1 QIPYQGELIL
11 RGEAVI
17 TYADFEKINGEIED
31 VDARYKNPRNLCS
44 GSVRQ
49 LNSQITAQRKVHFF
63 AFALVRAEGVDFK
76 NSREEQFIFLQK
88 QGFETVEY
96 KAVTADT
103 MQEAVAWFEEKITDY
118 PVPSDGLV
126 LLLDDIAYGESLG
139 RTAKFPRNAIAFKW
153 ADEQAETTLREV
165 EWSAS
170 RTGLINP
177 VAIFDPVELEGTTVS
192 RASVHNVSIVKELKL
207 GIGDRITVYKANMI
221 IPQIAENLTKS
232 GTLEIPCTCP
242 VCQGETRIVKE
253 NDTETLVC
261 PNQDCDAKKIK
272 SFTLFVSRDAMN
284 IDGLS
289 EATLEKFLAEGFLHT
304 YADLFHLDRH
314 RDAII
319 QMDGFGE
326 KSYQNLEASVEKA
339 RHTNLARLIY
349 SLGIPNIGIA
359 NARMICREYKND
371 LDKMLAAPTEELAAM
386 DGVGP
391 VIAGAFVD
399 FFARE
404 KNKTA
409 LELLLKEVELEPE
422 TFSEEALP
430 LSGQSF
436 VITGSLNHFENR
448 SALKEKIEALGG
460 KVTGSVTGKTV
471 CLINNDSTSNSAKNK
486 KARELGIAVLT
497 EEEFMEQ
504 YLEK

>member
-1 QIPYQGELIL
+1 
-11 RGEAVI
+11 
-17 TYADFEKINGEIED
+17 
-31 VDARYKNPRNLCS
+31 
-44 GSVRQ
+44 
-49 LNSQITAQRKVHFF
+49 
-63 AFALVRAEGVDFK
+63 
-76 NSREEQFIFLQK
+76 
-88 QGFETVEY
+88 
-96 KAVTADT
+96 
-103 MQEAVAWFEEKITDY
+103 
-118 PVPSDGLV
+118 
-126 LLLDDIAYGESLG
+126 
-139 RTAKFPRNAIAFKW
+139 
-153 ADEQAETTLREV
+153 
-165 EWSAS
+165 
-170 RTGLINP
+170 
-177 VAIFDPVELEGTTVS
+177 
-192 RASVHNVSIVKELKL
+192 
-207 GIGDRITVYKANMI
+207 
-221 IPQIAENLTKS
+221 
-232 GTLEIPCTCP
+232 
-242 VCQGETRIVKE
+242 
-253 NDTETLVC
+253 
-261 PNQDCDAKKIK
+261 
-272 SFTLFVSRDAMN
+272 MN

-314 RDAII
+314 RDAIM

-326 KSYQNLEASVEKA
+326 KSYQNLEANVEKA

-371 LDKMLAAPTEELAAM
+371 LGKMLAAPAEELAAM

-399 FFARE
+399 FFAQE

-409 LELLLKEVELEPE
+409 LELLLKEVELEQE

>member
-1 QIPYQGELIL
+1 
-11 RGEAVI
+11 
-17 TYADFEKINGEIED
+17 
-31 VDARYKNPRNLCS
+31 
-44 GSVRQ
+44 
-49 LNSQITAQRKVHFF
+49 
-63 AFALVRAEGVDFK
+63 
-76 NSREEQFIFLQK
+76 
-88 QGFETVEY
+88 
-96 KAVTADT
+96 
-103 MQEAVAWFEEKITDY
+103 M
-118 PVPSDGLV
+118 
-126 LLLDDIAYGESLG
+126 
-139 RTAKFPRNAIAFKW
+139 
-153 ADEQAETTLREV
+153 
-165 EWSAS
+165 
-170 RTGLINP
+170 
-177 VAIFDPVELEGTTVS
+177 
-192 RASVHNVSIVKELKL
+192 
-207 GIGDRITVYKANMI
+207 
-221 IPQIAENLTKS
+221 
-232 GTLEIPCTCP
+232 
-242 VCQGETRIVKE
+242 
-253 NDTETLVC
+253 
-261 PNQDCDAKKIK
+261 
-272 SFTLFVSRDAMN
+272 
-284 IDGLS
+284 
-289 EATLEKFLAEGFLHT
+289 
-304 YADLFHLDRH
+304 
-314 RDAII
+314 

-371 LDKMLAAPTEELAAM
+371 LDKMLAAPAEELAAM

-399 FFARE
+399 FFAQE

-409 LELLLKEVELEPE
+409 LELLLKEVELEQE